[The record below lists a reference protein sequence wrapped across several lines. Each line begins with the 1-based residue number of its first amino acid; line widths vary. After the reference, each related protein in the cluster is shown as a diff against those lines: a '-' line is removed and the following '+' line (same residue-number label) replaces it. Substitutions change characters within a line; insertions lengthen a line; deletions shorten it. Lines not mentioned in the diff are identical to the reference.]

1 MENDNNVAE
10 IHWGKTIS
18 EARTYEEYKGAGV
31 FADLLTDRTFKK
43 AFNPDSQN
51 KVCLIALLNAVLEG
65 EISSP
70 IVDVQSRDKEF
81 NDGSNENRTTVFDLY
96 CIDSAQRRFI
106 IEVQILPQKNI
117 VNRAI
122 YYASQTVIAQGERG
136 QSYKYE
142 LKPVVT
148 IVFMEF
154 NVFADDRYIRRAKL
168 REVNGASVSDILSFA
183 FVELPKFNKPLDQL
197 ETTLDKGLYVLK
209 NIKNMTHM
217 PKQYANTA
225 FELLFLMA
233 ELAKLSKEEQ
243 KMIDEAQKA
252 KWDAYAIREYAIET
266 GLKEGLEKG
275 LKQGLKQGIEQGIKQ
290 GLKQGIEQGIEQ
302 GLEKG
307 MDQKAREMARS
318 MLAEGD
324 SVQKV
329 IRISKLSESDVLA
342 IKADLDKV

>member
-1 MENDNNVAE
+1 MENNNNIAE

-43 AFNPDSQN
+43 AFNPDTKN

-106 IEVQILPQKNI
+106 IEVQLLMQENI

-136 QSYKYE
+136 QKYNYE
-142 LKPVVT
+142 LKPVITV
-148 IVFMEF
+148 VFMEF
-154 NVFADDRYIRRAKL
+154 NVFVDDRYIRRAKL
-168 REVNGASVSDILSFA
+168 REVNGASVSDVLSFA

-209 NIKNMTHM
+209 NMKNLTQM
-217 PKQYANTA
+217 PKQYANTV
-225 FELLFLMA
+225 FELLFSTA
-233 ELAKLSKEEQ
+233 YLAKLSKEEQ

-252 KWDAYAIREYAIET
+252 KWDEYAINKAAIDR
-266 GLKEGLEKG
+266 GRN
-275 LKQGLKQGIEQGIKQ
+275 
-290 GLKQGIEQGIEQ
+290 
-302 GLEKG
+302 
-307 MDQKAREMARS
+307 QKAREMAKE
-318 MLAEGD
+318 MLIEGD
-324 SVQKV
+324 SVEKV
-329 IRISKLSESDVLA
+329 VRISKLPESDVLA
-342 IKADLDKV
+342 IKAEIEKQ

>member
-1 MENDNNVAE
+1 MENNNNIAVA
-10 IHWGKTIS
+10 HWGKTIS

-43 AFNPDSQN
+43 AFNPDTKN

-65 EISSP
+65 EMSSP

-106 IEVQILPQKNI
+106 IEVQLLMQENI
-117 VNRAI
+117 VSRAI

-136 QSYKYE
+136 QKYNYE

-148 IVFMEF
+148 VVFMEF
-154 NVFADDRYIRRAKL
+154 NVFVDDRYIRRAKL
-168 REVNGASVSDILSFA
+168 REINGASVSEVLSFA

-197 ETTLDKGLYVLK
+197 ETTLDRGLYALK
-209 NIKNMTHM
+209 NMKNMTQM

-225 FELLFLMA
+225 FELLFSSA
-233 ELAKLSKEEQ
+233 YLAKLSKEEQ

-252 KWDAYAIREYAIET
+252 KWDEYAINKAALDR
-266 GLKEGLEKG
+266 GRN
-275 LKQGLKQGIEQGIKQ
+275 
-290 GLKQGIEQGIEQ
+290 
-302 GLEKG
+302 
-307 MDQKAREMARS
+307 QKAREVAKD
-318 MLAEGD
+318 LLIEGD
-324 SVQKV
+324 SVEKV
-329 IRISKLSESDVLA
+329 VRVSKLSEADVLA
-342 IKADLDKV
+342 IKAEIDQK

>member
-106 IEVQILPQKNI
+106 IEVQILPLKNI

-136 QSYKYE
+136 QNYKYE

-197 ETTLDKGLYVLK
+197 EMTLDKGLYVLK

-275 LKQGLKQGIEQGIKQ
+275 LKQGLEQGIEQGIEQ

>member
-1 MENDNNVAE
+1 MENNNNIAVA
-10 IHWGKTIS
+10 HWGKTIS

-43 AFNPDSQN
+43 AFNPDTKN

-65 EISSP
+65 EMSSP

-106 IEVQILPQKNI
+106 IEVQLLMQENI

-136 QSYKYE
+136 QKYNYE

-148 IVFMEF
+148 VVFMEF
-154 NVFADDRYIRRAKL
+154 NVFVDDRYIRRAKL
-168 REVNGASVSDILSFA
+168 REINGASVSEVLSFA

-197 ETTLDKGLYVLK
+197 ETTLDRGLYALK
-209 NIKNMTHM
+209 NMKNMTQM

-225 FELLFLMA
+225 FELLFSSA
-233 ELAKLSKEEQ
+233 YLAKLSKEEQ

-252 KWDAYAIREYAIET
+252 KWDEYAINKAALDR
-266 GLKEGLEKG
+266 GRN
-275 LKQGLKQGIEQGIKQ
+275 
-290 GLKQGIEQGIEQ
+290 
-302 GLEKG
+302 
-307 MDQKAREMARS
+307 QKAREVAKD
-318 MLAEGD
+318 LLIEGD
-324 SVQKV
+324 SVEKV
-329 IRISKLSESDVLA
+329 VRVSKLSEADVLA
-342 IKADLDKV
+342 IKAEIDQK

>member
-1 MENDNNVAE
+1 MENNNNIAE

-43 AFNPDSQN
+43 AFNPDTKN

-106 IEVQILPQKNI
+106 IEVQLLMQENI

-136 QSYKYE
+136 QKYNYE

-148 IVFMEF
+148 VVFMEF
-154 NVFADDRYIRRAKL
+154 NVFIDDRYIRRAKL
-168 REVNGASVSDILSFA
+168 REVNGASVSDVLSFA

-209 NIKNMTHM
+209 NMKNLTQM
-217 PKQYANTA
+217 PKQYANTV
-225 FELLFLMA
+225 FELLFSTA
-233 ELAKLSKEEQ
+233 YLAKLSKEEQ

-252 KWDAYAIREYAIET
+252 KWDEYAIN
-266 GLKEGLEKG
+266 
-275 LKQGLKQGIEQGIKQ
+275 
-290 GLKQGIEQGIEQ
+290 
-302 GLEKG
+302 
-307 MDQKAREMARS
+307 KAALDRGQNIARREMAKE
-318 MLAEGD
+318 MLIEGD
-324 SVQKV
+324 SVEKV
-329 IRISKLSESDVLA
+329 VRISKLPESVVLA
-342 IKADLDKV
+342 IKAEIEKQ

>member
-1 MENDNNVAE
+1 MENNNNIAVA
-10 IHWGKTIS
+10 HWGKTIS

-43 AFNPDSQN
+43 AFNPDTKN

-106 IEVQILPQKNI
+106 IEVQLLMQENI

-136 QSYKYE
+136 QKYNYE

-148 IVFMEF
+148 VVFMEF
-154 NVFADDRYIRRAKL
+154 NVFVDDRYIRRAKL
-168 REVNGASVSDILSFA
+168 REINGASVSEVLSFA

-197 ETTLDKGLYVLK
+197 ETTLDSGLYALK
-209 NIKNMTHM
+209 NMKNMTQM

-225 FELLFLMA
+225 FELLFSSA
-233 ELAKLSKEEQ
+233 YLAKLSKEEQ

-252 KWDAYAIREYAIET
+252 KWDEYAIN
-266 GLKEGLEKG
+266 
-275 LKQGLKQGIEQGIKQ
+275 
-290 GLKQGIEQGIEQ
+290 
-302 GLEKG
+302 
-307 MDQKAREMARS
+307 KAALDRGQNMARHEMAKD
-318 MLAEGD
+318 LLVEGD
-324 SVQKV
+324 SVEKV
-329 IRISKLSESDVLA
+329 VRVSKLSEADVLA
-342 IKADLDKV
+342 IKAEIDQK

>member
-106 IEVQILPQKNI
+106 IEVQI
-117 VNRAI
+117 NRAI

-136 QSYKYE
+136 QNYKYE

-209 NIKNMTHM
+209 NIKNMTRM

-275 LKQGLKQGIEQGIKQ
+275 LKQGLEQGIEQGIEQ

>member
-1 MENDNNVAE
+1 MENNNNIAVA
-10 IHWGKTIS
+10 HWGKTIS

-43 AFNPDSQN
+43 AFNPDTKN

-106 IEVQILPQKNI
+106 IEVQLLMQENI

-136 QSYKYE
+136 QKYNYE

-148 IVFMEF
+148 VVFMEF
-154 NVFADDRYIRRAKL
+154 NVFVDDRYIRRAKL
-168 REVNGASVSDILSFA
+168 REINGASVSEVLSFA

-197 ETTLDKGLYVLK
+197 ETTLDRGLYALK
-209 NIKNMTHM
+209 NMKNMTQM

-225 FELLFLMA
+225 FELLFSSA
-233 ELAKLSKEEQ
+233 FLAKLSKEEQ

-252 KWDAYAIREYAIET
+252 KWDEYAINKAALDR
-266 GLKEGLEKG
+266 GRN
-275 LKQGLKQGIEQGIKQ
+275 
-290 GLKQGIEQGIEQ
+290 
-302 GLEKG
+302 
-307 MDQKAREMARS
+307 QKAREVAKD
-318 MLAEGD
+318 LLVEGD
-324 SVQKV
+324 SVEKV
-329 IRISKLSESDVLA
+329 VRVSKLSEADVLA
-342 IKADLDKV
+342 IKAEIDQK